1 MISVLSGSHTKKEKL
16 QWWSGTP
23 ISDDHSKIT
32 VRGPWKR
39 RWCPFVKHHSWRCGE
54 GGTEAPKWSLRW
66 NTQQQRRWKKVKQLQ
81 IQNKAGQSRQ
91 KRKIW
96 KNGMLT
102 DIMNS
107 KQRRRFGYSYHSIIL
122 LTIRTMAKRNETICQ
137 AIEAWTMEGGM
148 GRNIAQHQTGNLTSH
163 LPADVGG
170 FPIIEVPLH
179 HPFLG
184 IPNLSKPPP
193 PLATNYVQG
202 TVGAGSLVFW
212 LIGLTLVLLPTT
224 VRLKNAA
231 D

>member
-1 MISVLSGSHTKKEKL
+1 
-16 QWWSGTP
+16 
-23 ISDDHSKIT
+23 
-32 VRGPWKR
+32 
-39 RWCPFVKHHSWRCGE
+39 
-54 GGTEAPKWSLRW
+54 
-66 NTQQQRRWKKVKQLQ
+66 
-81 IQNKAGQSRQ
+81 
-91 KRKIW
+91 
-96 KNGMLT
+96 MLT

-184 IPNLSKPPP
+184 IPWNPQFMETS
-193 PLATNYVQG
+193 
-202 TVGAGSLVFW
+202 
-212 LIGLTLVLLPTT
+212 TT
-224 VRLKNAA
+224 PRHK
-231 D
+231 

>member
-1 MISVLSGSHTKKEKL
+1 
-16 QWWSGTP
+16 
-23 ISDDHSKIT
+23 
-32 VRGPWKR
+32 
-39 RWCPFVKHHSWRCGE
+39 
-54 GGTEAPKWSLRW
+54 
-66 NTQQQRRWKKVKQLQ
+66 
-81 IQNKAGQSRQ
+81 
-91 KRKIW
+91 
-96 KNGMLT
+96 
-102 DIMNS
+102 
-107 KQRRRFGYSYHSIIL
+107 
-122 LTIRTMAKRNETICQ
+122 MAKRNETICQ